1 MRERRFVTLNLRMI
15 IQQITRQNRYKLMN
29 FTRNPFAA
37 RGAVATMTAVLLFSA
52 HDAAADASISFGAF
66 QNAVLDGKSIGMT
79 LDLSKC
85 VIHNSTESGP
95 PVKGAQKFDAFMI
108 QGDQTIAFSSMH
120 FRLRSDRTPVQEHF
134 DFRVH
139 PDGKIEVTCSF
150 LNPVNLTVL
159 QEARFDCKIDD
170 GAVFHW

>member
-1 MRERRFVTLNLRMI
+1 M
-15 IQQITRQNRYKLMN
+15 RQNRYKLMN
-29 FTRNPFAA
+29 FNGNPLATR
-37 RGAVATMTAVLLFSA
+37 GVVATVMAVLFFPA
-52 HDAAADASISFGAF
+52 HDAAADASSVSFGAL

-85 VIHNSTESGP
+85 MIHDSTESGP
-95 PVKGAQKFDAFMI
+95 PLKGSQKFDAFMI

-120 FRLRSDRTPVQEHF
+120 FRLRADRTPVQEHF
-134 DFRVH
+134 DFKVH

-159 QEARFDCKIDD
+159 QEARFDCKIGD

>member
-1 MRERRFVTLNLRMI
+1 MM
-15 IQQITRQNRYKLMN
+15 M
-29 FTRNPFAA
+29 
-37 RGAVATMTAVLLFSA
+37 AVLLFST
-52 HDAAADASISFGAF
+52 HDAIADEGSVSFGAL
-66 QNAVLDGKSIGMT
+66 QNAILDGKSIGMT

-85 VIHNSTESGP
+85 VIHDSTEAGP
-95 PVKGAQKFDAFMI
+95 PVKGSQKFDAFMI
-108 QGDQTIAFSSMH
+108 QADQTIAFSSMH

-134 DFRVH
+134 DFKVH